1 MSDLPVQP
9 TQEEIEQFPAME
21 GEPVFAEDNTDHPD
35 IPLLMGRNNYPCGTP
50 GALFLPL
57 PATAA
62 VPGPCRW
69 SDEGRRPEP

>member
-35 IPLLMGRNNYPCGTP
+35 IPEVHKADAKPNT
-50 GALFLPL
+50 
-57 PATAA
+57 
-62 VPGPCRW
+62 
-69 SDEGRRPEP
+69 EPEVA